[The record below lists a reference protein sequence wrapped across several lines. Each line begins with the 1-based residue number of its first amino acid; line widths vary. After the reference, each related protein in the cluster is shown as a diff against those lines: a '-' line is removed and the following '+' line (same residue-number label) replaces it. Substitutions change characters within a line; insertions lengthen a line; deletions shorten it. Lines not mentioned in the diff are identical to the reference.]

1 MSLFKKYR
9 KSEPVKD
16 KTIDDVTPKK
26 LLTKKEPSN
35 HQERNHIPSSFE
47 SHLSRRSLIQ
57 YIYEMTATKAPAIA
71 IGQVIVLSLQ
81 VSSEDG
87 QSRGGRRESSQG

>member
-26 LLTKKEPSN
+26 LLTKKEPEQPPRKNPHSF
-35 HQERNHIPSSFE
+35 SSFD
-47 SHLSRRSLIQ
+47 SHLFDAKQHTSFF
-57 YIYEMTATKAPAIA
+57 MK
-71 IGQVIVLSLQ
+71 
-81 VSSEDG
+81 
-87 QSRGGRRESSQG
+87 